1 NSLQRR
7 RSAETLLGAYAE
19 LEQRVQERTG
29 ELRMEIVERERI
41 QDQLKH
47 QVMHDGLTGLPNRGF
62 LRDQLDRVLALLRRN
77 PLRRCALLFMDVD
90 RFKVINDN
98 LGHLVGDEVL
108 KEVARRLSAC
118 VRDPDLVARLSGDEF
133 AILLEDAP
141 EPATAVKVAQRVL
154 EAMSHPLLLGGTELV
169 PSMSIGIAIGDH
181 RYQTADEVLR
191 DADTAMYRS
200 KHLGRGRFELFDT
213 SLQQTASDVLQLEG
227 ELRVA
232 LLNDEFEPY
241 FQPFIR
247 LDTGETI
254 GYEALIRWNHP
265 TRGVLSPGVFM
276 GVAEDS
282 GSMEA
287 IDWRMFELSCG
298 LARRLGHRS
307 TRLTINV
314 SPRHFWRPEFGARLL
329 EMLER
334 IGFPPQRLLLELTEG
349 SLIEHPDQVRTALE
363 RLRDAGIGAVLDD
376 FGTGYSSLSYLHT
389 FPLEILKIDRAFVAE
404 LGKAGRSS
412 SASVVAAVL
421 ALARAL
427 DMTVVA
433 EGIET
438 EEQRVALL
446 ALGCNVGQGYLLG
459 RPAPIGQWRASD
471 ASAAER

>member
-1 NSLQRR
+1 
-7 RSAETLLGAYAE
+7 
-19 LEQRVQERTG
+19 
-29 ELRMEIVERERI
+29 
-41 QDQLKH
+41 
-47 QVMHDGLTGLPNRGF
+47 
-62 LRDQLDRVLALLRRN
+62 
-77 PLRRCALLFMDVD
+77 
-90 RFKVINDN
+90 
-98 LGHLVGDEVL
+98 
-108 KEVARRLSAC
+108 
-118 VRDPDLVARLSGDEF
+118 
-133 AILLEDAP
+133 
-141 EPATAVKVAQRVL
+141 
-154 EAMSHPLLLGGTELV
+154 MSQPLLLGGTELI

-200 KHLGRGRFELFDT
+200 KQLGRGRFELFDA

-227 ELRVA
+227 ELRLA
-232 LLNDEFEPY
+232 LVHDEFEPY

-247 LDTGETI
+247 LDTGKTI
-254 GYEALIRWNHP
+254 CYEALIRWNHP
-265 TRGVLSPGVFM
+265 TRGVLAPGAFIK
-276 GVAEDS
+276 VAEDN
-282 GSMEA
+282 GSMES

-298 LARRLGHRS
+298 LATQLGDSS

-314 SPRHFWRPEFGARLL
+314 SPRHFRRPEFGARLL

-334 IGFPPQRLLLELTEG
+334 TGFPPRRLLLELTEG
-349 SLIEHPDQVRTALE
+349 ALIEHPDQVRTALE

-404 LGKAGRSS
+404 LGKVGRSS

-446 ALGCNVGQGYLLG
+446 TLGCNVGQGYLLG
-459 RPAPIGQWRASD
+459 RPAPIGHWLEGD
-471 ASAAER
+471 ASVDEA